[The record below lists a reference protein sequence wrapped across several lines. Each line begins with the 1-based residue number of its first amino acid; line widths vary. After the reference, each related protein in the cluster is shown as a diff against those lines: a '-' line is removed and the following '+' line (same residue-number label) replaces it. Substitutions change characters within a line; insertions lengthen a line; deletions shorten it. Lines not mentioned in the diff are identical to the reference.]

1 MKIYFCDKCNASI
14 PLKDIE
20 SNRIAID
27 AGKIYCQNCAPKQT
41 RSASNFNYP
50 TLAVAVLLGIGVGMV
65 AMALWG
71 DELLSGGD
79 GPSIETQVAQL
90 EKSLTTFRSD
100 VNGKMRTIE
109 RDLEESPGVDGST
122 GKLAA
127 AMQGI
132 RDNGDAIQAVRHGF
146 NGLADELRSDID
158 RRINDLANQ
167 FRDATETVDELNE
180 LVKDRVSKDIE
191 SIRDRVGLLSEEM
204 AALDA
209 RMNRLESAP
218 RPVTGRGGTGSD
230 TVKPA
235 EPALTP
241 DQEKRL
247 QDALDRLGSSTP
259 GERFAAV
266 VDLLEFKV
274 RRSEEAL
281 VKALDDD
288 TEYVKTAALN
298 NLGEMNARWTIP
310 HVIEKL
316 KDSNPFVREYAIE
329 TLEKLMGRSVGVD
342 PNAPTSKLLAKARE
356 LTTWWE
362 ENKER
367 ILSGK

>member
-20 SNRIAID
+20 SNRISID
-27 AGKIYCQNCAPKQT
+27 AGKIYCQNCAPKPI
-41 RSASNFNYP
+41 RPSSSFNYP
-50 TLAVAVLLGIGVGMV
+50 TLAVAVLLGVGVGMV

-71 DELLSGGD
+71 DRLLGGSGG
-79 GPSIETQVAQL
+79 PTLENQVAQL
-90 EKSLTTFRSD
+90 EKSVAALRED
-100 VNGKMRTIE
+100 NAAKLRTIE
-109 RDLEESPGVDGST
+109 RDLEESPGVDGTS

-127 AMQGI
+127 ALQGI

-180 LVKDRVSKDIE
+180 LVKDRVSKDID
-191 SIRDRVGLLSEEM
+191 SVRDRLGLLSEEV

-209 RMNRLESAP
+209 RLNRIESSP
-218 RPVTGRGGTGSD
+218 RPAAGAGSVA
-230 TVKPA
+230 TPAPA

-247 QDALDRLGSSTP
+247 QDALNRLGSSTP

-274 RRSEEAL
+274 KRAEEAL
-281 VKALDDD
+281 VSALEDD

-356 LTTWWE
+356 LTSWWE
-362 ENKER
+362 ENKGR
-367 ILSGK
+367 ILSDS